1 MEKPLIS
8 VIGLGYVG
16 LPVSISFDEAGYK
29 VIGMDLNEERINQL
43 KSNYDKTNEINKD
56 RLTKCKIKFTTS
68 SSDICK
74 ATFHIVTVPTPIDE
88 YNKPDFK
95 CIISASEL
103 LGKVIKK
110 GENEIDRRQ
119 NHQIIKLPIWAG

>member
-43 KSNYDKTNEINKD
+43 KSNYDKTNEINNFFVFKVFIILSK
-56 RLTKCKIKFTTS
+56 RAKKHIKKGS
-68 SSDICK
+68 LS
-74 ATFHIVTVPTPIDE
+74 
-88 YNKPDFK
+88 
-95 CIISASEL
+95 
-103 LGKVIKK
+103 KVIKDVNNTVK
-110 GENEIDRRQ
+110 EESRIKNLLRQ
-119 NHQIIKLPIWAG
+119 VKIIHE